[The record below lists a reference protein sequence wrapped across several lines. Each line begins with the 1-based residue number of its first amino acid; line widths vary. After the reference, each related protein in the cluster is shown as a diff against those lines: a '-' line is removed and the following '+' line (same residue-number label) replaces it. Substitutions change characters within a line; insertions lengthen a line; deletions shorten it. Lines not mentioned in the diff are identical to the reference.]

1 MPADI
6 ESLWLK
12 INYFFL
18 TNRDDLKK
26 WWVILL
32 IAADVFI
39 VVFLFTNSI
48 IYIIGFSKQNDMILS
63 MSRSP
68 IDYAAV
74 RAESKPSSLE
84 IITTVAIQN
93 TNNKYDLIAQ
103 IKNPNKDWVVESI
116 KYKFIING
124 EATESFTDYIMPN
137 SDKFLT
143 MLSAD
148 ASNDQDNIVLSMEIE
163 DIIWERVP
171 DINKLVNIDFSIDNI
186 EYSTYNA
193 SGGIQVYN
201 VDAEVTNNAFK
212 GFWQTRFIVVLYNG
226 TRIVGVNYVYFDEFK
241 AGVTKNLKSQWSY
254 LPTSA
259 TTITI
264 LPDMDLTDI
273 DNII

>member
-39 VVFLFTNSI
+39 VVFVFTNSI
-48 IYIIGFSKQNDMILS
+48 IYIIGFSKQNDLILA

-74 RAESKPSSLE
+74 REESKPSSLE
-84 IITTVAIQN
+84 IITTAAIKN
-93 TNNKYDLIAQ
+93 ANDKYDLIAQ

-116 KYKFIING
+116 KYKFVING
-124 EATESFTDYIMPN
+124 QATDSFTDYIMPN
-137 SDKFLT
+137 SDKYLT
-143 MLSAD
+143 MLSTE
-148 ASNDQDNIVLSMEIE
+148 ASNNADNITLSMEIE
-163 DIIWERVP
+163 EIIWEREP
-171 DINKLVNIDFSIDNI
+171 DINKLVNIDFVIENI
-186 EYSTYNA
+186 EYSTFTSA
-193 SGGIQVYN
+193 GGVQVNN

-212 GFWQTRFIVVLYNG
+212 GFWQTRFVVVLYNG
-226 TRIVGVNYVYFDEFK
+226 TKIVGVNHVYLDEFK
-241 AGVTKNLKSQWSY
+241 AGETKNLKSQWSY
-254 LPTSA
+254 LPASA
-259 TTITI
+259 STITI